1 MGYDRNTIHSL
12 YRKLLNF
19 YPRKFREQLGESM
32 AQTFNDL
39 YQERKRQ
46 TGIQLVGF
54 VMWMFLETVIGI
66 VGQHILLTKEMNP
79 MKNIFTSPRSAAITS
94 LFLSLPL
101 GLTFVT
107 FIFDIGPLEKL
118 LNELFTMEGQQGE
131 LNMLGRI
138 VIFGGLLLLPLA
150 LALNLQP
157 LLKGERAEGTKR
169 FRLMNLIVGALI
181 SVLILLTWG
190 GLILEEIYCLQGIR
204 CD

>member
-1 MGYDRNTIHSL
+1 MADDRNTIHSL
-12 YRKLLNF
+12 YRKLLSF

-46 TGIQLVGF
+46 TGDRVFGF
-54 VMWMFLETVIGI
+54 VVWMFLETVIGI
-66 VGQHILLTKEMNP
+66 VGQHILLMKEMNP
-79 MKNIFTSPRSAAITS
+79 MKNILTSPRSAAITS

-101 GLTFVT
+101 GLTLVT
-107 FIFDIGPLEKL
+107 FVFDIGPLEKL
-118 LNELFTMEGQQGE
+118 LNNLFNIGGQQGE

-138 VIFGGLLLLPLA
+138 VIFGGLLLLPVA
-150 LALNLQP
+150 LVLNLQP
-157 LLKGERAEGTKR
+157 LLKRERAEGPGR
-169 FRLMNLIVGALI
+169 FRPMNLIVGALI